1 MALSFGN
8 LIPSSSVKMPFSL
21 GYPVGDTRNNPS
33 VYDDEILRRARNTSA
48 GQPNAKKA
56 QNPSPVLSYGSTVP
70 KYSDPF
76 ASGQNLSYGSAV
88 PKSKTTTSFFPSAK
102 DFLSLASFG
111 FEAGDTRN
119 ENPDVYD
126 DAILRA
132 GRAVD
137 PIPKV
142 STGNIDGGSS
152 TLSVLKGLAQSALAN
167 MGSSGDGEI
176 IQASYG
182 GDDSGGGINP
192 LWIAGAAVAAG
203 AVYYMAAK

>member
-8 LIPSSSVKMPFSL
+8 LIPASSAAKMPFSL

-56 QNPSPVLSYGSTVP
+56 QNTRPLSYSTTVP

-76 ASGQNLSYGSAV
+76 ASGANLSYGSAV
-88 PKSKTTTSFFPSAK
+88 PAGKSTTSFFPSAK

-119 ENPDVYD
+119 ESPGVYD

-142 STGNIDGGSS
+142 STGNIDGGSD
-152 TLSVLKGLAQSALAN
+152 TLSTLKGLAKAALAN

-176 IQASYG
+176 TTVSYG
-182 GDDSGGGINP
+182 GDSGGGINP

>member
-21 GYPVGDTRNNPS
+21 GYPVGDTRNNPA

-56 QNPSPVLSYGSTVP
+56 TNALPLSYGSTVP
-70 KYSDPF
+70 KYTDPF
-76 ASGQNLSYGSAV
+76 ASGANLSYGSAV
-88 PKSKTTTSFFPSAK
+88 PTGKSTTSFFPSAK

-119 ENPDVYD
+119 EHPDVYD

-142 STGNIDGGSS
+142 STGNIDGGTS
-152 TLSVLKGLAQSALAN
+152 TLSTLKNLAKTALAN

-182 GDDSGGGINP
+182 GDNGGGINP

>member
-21 GYPVGDTRNNPS
+21 GYPVGDTRNDPS
-33 VYDDEILRRARNTSA
+33 VYDDEILRRARKTSA

-56 QNPSPVLSYGSTVP
+56 TNALPLSYGATVP

-76 ASGQNLSYGSAV
+76 ASGANLSYGNAV
-88 PKSKTTTSFFPSAK
+88 PKGKSTTSFFPSAK

-119 ENPDVYD
+119 EHPDVYD
-126 DAILRA
+126 DAILRR
-132 GRAVD
+132 GREIEA
-137 PIPKV
+137 IPKV
-142 STGNIDGGSS
+142 STGNIDGGSD
-152 TLSVLKGLAQSALAN
+152 TLSTLKGLAKAALAN
-167 MGSSGDGEI
+167 MGSSGDGEV

-182 GDDSGGGINP
+182 GDSGGGINP

-203 AVYYMAAK
+203 AIYYVAAK

>member
-8 LIPSSSVKMPFSL
+8 LIQPSTTPPQFGL
-21 GYPVGDTRNNPS
+21 GYPVGDTRNNPA
-33 VYDDEILRRARNTSA
+33 VYDDEILRRARKTTA
-48 GQPNAKKA
+48 GQPNAKRA
-56 QNPSPVLSYGSTVP
+56 TNSLPLSFGSTVP

-76 ASGQNLSYGSAV
+76 ASGANLSYGSAV
-88 PKSKTTTSFFPSAK
+88 PAGKSTTSFFPTAK

-119 ENPDVYD
+119 ERPDVYD

-132 GRAVD
+132 GRAVEA
-137 PIPKV
+137 IPKV
-142 STGNIDGGSS
+142 STGNIDGGTS
-152 TLSVLKGLAQSALAN
+152 TLSTLKNLAKTALAN

-182 GDDSGGGINP
+182 GDNGGGINP

-203 AVYYMAAK
+203 ALYYVAAK

>member
-8 LIPSSSVKMPFSL
+8 LIPSGTVKMPYSL
-21 GYPVGDTRNNPS
+21 GYPVGDTRNNPAI
-33 VYDDEILRRARNTSA
+33 YDDAILRAARTNSA
-48 GQPNAKKA
+48 GQPNAKA
-56 QNPSPVLSYGSTVP
+56 ASNALPLSYGSTVP

-76 ASGQNLSYGSAV
+76 ASGQNLSYGGAV
-88 PKSKTTTSFFPSAK
+88 QSDKKTTSLFPSVS

-119 ENPDVYD
+119 ENPGVYD

-137 PIPKV
+137 AIPKV
-142 STGNIDGGSS
+142 STGNIDGGTS
-152 TLSVLKGLAQSALAN
+152 TLSNLKNLAKAALAN

-176 IQASYG
+176 VQASYG
-182 GDDSGGGINP
+182 GVDGSGSINP
-192 LWIAGAAVAAG
+192 LWIAGAAIAAG
-203 AVYYMAAK
+203 AIYYVAAK

>member
-8 LIPSSSVKMPFSL
+8 LLPPTKKQPFQL
-21 GYPVGDTRNNPS
+21 AYPVGDLRNDIS
-33 VYDDEILRRARNTSA
+33 VYDDEIMRRTRNKSA
-48 GQPNAKKA
+48 GQPNAKA
-56 QNPSPVLSYGSTVP
+56 ATNSLPLSFGSTVP

-76 ASGQNLSYGSAV
+76 ASGANLSYGSAV
-88 PKSKTTTSFFPSAK
+88 PAGKSTTSFFPSAK

-119 ENPDVYD
+119 EHPGVYD

-132 GRAVD
+132 GRAVEA
-137 PIPKV
+137 IPKV
-142 STGNIDGGSS
+142 STGNIDGGTS
-152 TLSVLKGLAQSALAN
+152 TLSTLKNLAKTALAN

-176 IQASYG
+176 IQASYA
-182 GDDSGGGINP
+182 DDSGGGINP

-203 AVYYMAAK
+203 ALYYVAAK

>member
-21 GYPVGDTRNNPS
+21 GYPVGDTRNDPS

-48 GQPNAKKA
+48 GQPNAKSA
-56 QNPSPVLSYGSTVP
+56 SNALPLSYGSTVP

-76 ASGQNLSYGSAV
+76 ASGANLSYGSAV
-88 PKSKTTTSFFPSAK
+88 PAGKSTTSFFPSAK

-119 ENPDVYD
+119 EHPDVYD

-142 STGNIDGGSS
+142 STGNIDGGSD
-152 TLSVLKGLAQSALAN
+152 TLSILKGLAKNALAN

-176 IQASYG
+176 TTVSYG
-182 GDDSGGGINP
+182 GGDTGGGINP

-203 AVYYMAAK
+203 AIYYVAAK